1 MRIIINKQGCEIM
14 PMNNNESKIL
24 MNYLK
29 EKNLKITGQRKL
41 ILDAFLN
48 NERHISAEELYDQI
62 KRENPRIG
70 LATIYRTLKLF
81 AECGL
86 ASELH
91 FSDGVTRYEH
101 RFGHEHHDHLICL
114 NCGKYIEVV
123 DPAIE
128 ELQARLAQKNEFQ
141 VLRHRMELYGICC
154 DCAHCDK
161 DK

>member
-1 MRIIINKQGCEIM
+1 MS
-14 PMNNNESKIL
+14 MNDHEYQIL

-48 NERHISAEELYDQI
+48 NESHISAEELYDQI
-62 KRENPRIG
+62 KRENPGIG

-86 ASELH
+86 ASEVH
-91 FSDGVTRYEH
+91 FSDGLTRYEH

-128 ELQARLAQKNEFQ
+128 ELQNRLAQMNEFQ
-141 VLRHRMELYGICC
+141 VLRHRMELYGICRNC
-154 DCAHCDK
+154 K
-161 DK
+161 QSEK